1 MEQQE
6 LNAFTIENE
15 LQWLKQIID
24 YRFDV
29 YFSRET
35 TVNSIYEIIPPELSS
50 DNSMYASLC
59 KKFDLDLSARL
70 VLILALTPHV
80 RPQLLDPFFVKNSDF
95 NRGFTEFG
103 GIKGDNHGG
112 FIPTGET
119 AAFLYAG
126 LDMQMRMKIIRTFDS
141 THFFHKEK
149 ILFLNATKENE
160 PFLSGAI
167 GLSNDYIDLLTL
179 GEAKKPTFSS
189 KFPAVLI
196 ETKLEWSD
204 LILDKRS
211 KKDIDH
217 MLTWLENH
225 HVIMNDW
232 GMKGKIKPG
241 YRALFHGPPGTGKTL
256 TASLMGKATGK
267 DVYRIDISMISS
279 KWVGETEKNLA
290 RIFDTAESKDWI
302 LFFDEADSIFGK
314 RTSNGSS
321 QEKHSNQEVSYLLQR
336 TEEYP
341 GIVILASNLKGNI
354 DDAFIRRFQ
363 SMVYFKMPSV
373 DERITLWENAFD
385 GELGL
390 AEDVDIKQISKDH
403 EISGGAIANVLKYCS
418 IRAIQQENKF
428 ATKKDLLEGI
438 KYELAKEGRMA

>member
-225 HVIMNDW
+225 Q
-232 GMKGKIKPG
+232 
-241 YRALFHGPPGTGKTL
+241 L
-256 TASLMGKATGK
+256 
-267 DVYRIDISMISS
+267 
-279 KWVGETEKNLA
+279 
-290 RIFDTAESKDWI
+290 
-302 LFFDEADSIFGK
+302 
-314 RTSNGSS
+314 
-321 QEKHSNQEVSYLLQR
+321 
-336 TEEYP
+336 
-341 GIVILASNLKGNI
+341 
-354 DDAFIRRFQ
+354 
-363 SMVYFKMPSV
+363 
-373 DERITLWENAFD
+373 
-385 GELGL
+385 
-390 AEDVDIKQISKDH
+390 
-403 EISGGAIANVLKYCS
+403 
-418 IRAIQQENKF
+418 
-428 ATKKDLLEGI
+428 
-438 KYELAKEGRMA
+438 